1 MEMPAAGHVHLRK
14 KAFVAE
20 LTYIWEEISSVELHA
35 IPTGQTVGALCGL
48 HCCVYVNLNDI
59 VDVCHAAIPITLI
72 SQSPNCQSFPLFVL
86 SVGSMGEIYKSTNE
100 RWARS
105 CGCQTLPALLF
116 LKHSGVKKSES
127 TCENASIVYLLFN
140 YIISIA
146 I

>member
-1 MEMPAAGHVHLRK
+1 METAATDHVRLRK

-20 LTYIWEEISSVELHA
+20 LTYVWEEISPVELHA
-35 IPTGQTVGALCGL
+35 IPTGQLVGALCGL
-48 HCCVYVNLNDI
+48 HCCVYVNLNVI

-86 SVGSMGEIYKSTNE
+86 SVGSMGEMYKSTNKRCA
-100 RWARS
+100 RW
-105 CGCQTLPALLF
+105 CGCQMLPALF

-127 TCENASIVYLLFN
+127 TCENASVIYLLFI